1 MALMERVRITGL
13 GIKMNIRLYQKN
25 GYRIIDRRPAYKGL
39 IFVYLEKTEHSHPL
53 KNGKKAKNRLIIVS
67 EKSKNGVNPFKM
79 T

>member
-39 IFVYLEKTEHSHPL
+39 IFVYLEKTEV
-53 KNGKKAKNRLIIVS
+53 GEGRGRGMAARLS
-67 EKSKNGVNPFKM
+67 
-79 T
+79 